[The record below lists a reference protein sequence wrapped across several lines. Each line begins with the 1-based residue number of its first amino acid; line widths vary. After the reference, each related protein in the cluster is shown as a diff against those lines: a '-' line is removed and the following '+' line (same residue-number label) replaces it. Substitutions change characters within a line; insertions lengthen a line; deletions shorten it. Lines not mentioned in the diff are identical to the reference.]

1 MEIFD
6 YLNNILFVKSKYN
19 PQNMEYFNKYT
30 PYMVNR
36 WLSMFDGETANIIND
51 TTNKTNY
58 LGNDKEMHY
67 KMLLNIV
74 PQKSYSRINY
84 IKKSEKLD

>member
-6 YLNNILFVKSKYN
+6 YLNNILFHKSEHNIKN
-19 PQNMEYFNKYT
+19 IEYFNKYS

-36 WLSMFDGETANIIND
+36 WLSMFDGETANVVNE
-51 TTNKTNY
+51 TTNKKNY
-58 LGNDKEMHY
+58 LGNDKEMQY

-84 IKKSEKLD
+84 IKKSEK